1 MKYVRCKYYDK
12 CTNAD
17 ISIRCLIPISVAH
30 EIDEVPPFCFK
41 EGEQKP

>member
-1 MKYVRCKYYDK
+1 MRYVRCKYYDK

-30 EIDEVPPFCFK
+30 EIDEVPPYCFSK
-41 EGEQKP
+41 RREE